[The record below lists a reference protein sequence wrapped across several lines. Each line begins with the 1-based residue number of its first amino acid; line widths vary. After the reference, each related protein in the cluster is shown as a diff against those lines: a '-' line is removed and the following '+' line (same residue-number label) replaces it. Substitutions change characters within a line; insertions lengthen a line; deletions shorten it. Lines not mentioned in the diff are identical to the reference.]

1 MSKIISQIMV
11 SVDGFYEGNHHELDW
26 HQVDEEYNEYATEML
41 QNVSAILF
49 GRKTYQLMEQYWPTA
64 QSEKDSQVIADL
76 MNQLPKIVFS
86 KTLES
91 VKWNQSVLIKEKGE
105 QRLKELKTKV
115 EKDLIIFGSGELVS
129 FLTNA
134 RLIDEYH
141 IIINPLILA
150 KGKPF
155 FRDISE
161 KIPLKLVRTKTFK
174 SGNILLCY
182 QLV

>member
-1 MSKIISQIMV
+1 MV

-91 VKWNQSVLIKEKGE
+91 VKWNQSLYVKSIILCKIVDNLINA
-105 QRLKELKTKV
+105 
-115 EKDLIIFGSGELVS
+115 DCSII
-129 FLTNA
+129 
-134 RLIDEYH
+134 
-141 IIINPLILA
+141 
-150 KGKPF
+150 
-155 FRDISE
+155 
-161 KIPLKLVRTKTFK
+161 
-174 SGNILLCY
+174 
-182 QLV
+182 